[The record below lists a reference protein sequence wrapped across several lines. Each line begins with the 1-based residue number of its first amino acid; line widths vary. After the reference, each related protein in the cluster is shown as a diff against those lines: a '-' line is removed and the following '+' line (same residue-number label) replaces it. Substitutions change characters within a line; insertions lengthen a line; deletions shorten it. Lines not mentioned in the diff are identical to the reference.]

1 MTEDPDG
8 LDEDIDE
15 ARRLLAARLRELR
28 RAADLSGEQLAARCR
43 WSQSKVSKIETGKT
57 VPQVADVNAWAS
69 AIDATAD
76 VRAELEALTED
87 TLTAVEG
94 WRKALRGG
102 RGRMQ
107 ARIAKVEAASSVVR
121 TFQPLI
127 VPGLLQTAEYARRL
141 FGFAQPPLGADDLAA
156 ALNARMERQ
165 AVLFDLRK
173 RFEFVIGEP
182 GLRWRIAPAHVM
194 RGQLDRIGSL
204 IGLPNVDI
212 GVIPTDAAAD
222 VLLYHGFVIFGEPGH
237 DDDVHVS
244 VETITE
250 DLTVRDADKVATYLD
265 ELTRLRGAAV
275 FGDQARA
282 ALTAVADDLPPGT

>member
-1 MTEDPDG
+1 
-8 LDEDIDE
+8 
-15 ARRLLAARLRELR
+15 
-28 RAADLSGEQLAARCR
+28 
-43 WSQSKVSKIETGKT
+43 
-57 VPQVADVNAWAS
+57 
-69 AIDATAD
+69 
-76 VRAELEALTED
+76 ALTED
-87 TLTAVEG
+87 TLTAVVG

-107 ARIAKVEAASSVVR
+107 ARIARVEAASSVVR
-121 TFQPLI
+121 IFQPLI

-141 FGFAQPPLGADDLAA
+141 FGFGRPPLGADDLAA

-165 AVLFDLRK
+165 AVLFDPRK

-212 GVIPTDAAAD
+212 GVIPMDAAAD
-222 VLLYHGFVIFGEPGH
+222 VLLYHGFVIFGEPGQ
-237 DDDVHVS
+237 DDDAHVS

-250 DLTVRDADKVATYLD
+250 DLTIRDEGKVATYLD
-265 ELTRLRGAAV
+265 EFARLRGAAV
-275 FGDQARA
+275 MGNEARA
-282 ALTAVADDLPPGT
+282 ALTAIAEDLPPAT